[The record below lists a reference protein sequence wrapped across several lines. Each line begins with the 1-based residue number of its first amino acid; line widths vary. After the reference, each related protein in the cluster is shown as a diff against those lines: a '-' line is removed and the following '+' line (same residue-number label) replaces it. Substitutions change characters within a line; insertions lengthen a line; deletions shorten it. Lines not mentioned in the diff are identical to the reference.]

1 MDAVE
6 EIKSR
11 LAIED
16 VIGEYVELRRAG
28 RNYKGLSPFGAE
40 KTPSFMVSPEK
51 QIWHDF
57 SSGKGGNIFSF
68 VMEME
73 GLDFK
78 GALELLARKAG
89 VDLSQ
94 YRSSNYARNA
104 KLKERLYECSELAA
118 KFFQM
123 QLKHNR
129 EALEYVLKERAFT
142 KETVLA
148 FRIGYA
154 PDGGTALGKFL
165 TGKGFTPQEIKQA
178 GLGNIFSG
186 KLRDMFRGRVMIPLM
201 DSSGRVIG
209 FTARLLADDPN
220 APKYINTP
228 QTLLYDKGRHVFG
241 LHLAK
246 EAIRKNDFAVVVE
259 GNMDVV
265 ASHQA
270 AVANVVA
277 TAGTAMT
284 KYHLKEISRFTHD
297 VRLSFDQ
304 DNAGLNATERT
315 IILANEL
322 DIKLGVITIPTGKDP
337 DELIRADKAAWQAT
351 IQKSEY
357 ALDWLLKRYSET
369 TDITTGAGKK
379 AYAAKAMPV
388 LDKIAN
394 AVEQEHYMR
403 QVADM
408 LGVSFE
414 ALSRQ
419 SNRAE
424 QPKRAYKQPKTS
436 ATPDRAKADV
446 IKTEN
451 QFMSLM
457 LMQPSL
463 REYSKSIHE
472 RMLVNDGAKE
482 LLGAIK
488 SHSGDKA
495 RDILAANESVH
506 KIADY
511 GKVVSLLYEELYSH
525 LEFVELEY
533 EAARL
538 QVRVIEHFVK
548 DQKRIITAKLQSET
562 DVAAVTELL
571 QKAKKLDQL
580 FRQAKESVR
589 GQ

>member
-6 EIKSR
+6 EVKSR
-11 LAIED
+11 LSIED

-94 YRSSNYARNA
+94 YRSSSYARQT
-104 KLKERLYECSELAA
+104 KTKEQLYECLEIAT
-118 KFFQM
+118 KFYQTQF
-123 QLKHNR
+123 KNNR
-129 EALEYVLKERAFT
+129 TALEYILKERAFT
-142 KETVLA
+142 KETALN

-154 PDGGTALGKFL
+154 PDGGRALANFL
-165 TGKGFTPQEIKQA
+165 QKKGFSQTLIKQA
-178 GLGNIFSG
+178 GLGNIFRG
-186 KLRDMFRGRVMIPLM
+186 EVRDMFRGRIMIPLM
-201 DSSGRVIG
+201 DASGRVIG
-209 FTARLLADDPN
+209 FTARLLIDNPD

-228 QTLLYDKGRHVFG
+228 QTLLYDKSRHVFG

-246 EAIRKNDFAVVVE
+246 EAIRKSDFAVVVE
-259 GNMDVV
+259 GNMDVI

-270 AVANVVA
+270 EVANVVA

-284 KYHLKEISRFTHD
+284 KSHLKEISRFTHD
-297 VRLSFDQ
+297 IRLSFDQ
-304 DNAGLNATERT
+304 DKAGLNATERT
-315 IILANEL
+315 ILLASEM
-322 DIKLGVITIPTGKDP
+322 DIKLSVITIPSGKDP
-337 DELIRADKAAWQAT
+337 DELIRTNRTAWQKT
-351 IQKSEY
+351 IQTSEY
-357 ALDWLLKRYSET
+357 ALDWLLQRYAEDI
-369 TDITTGAGKK
+369 DITSGSGKK
-379 AYAAKAMPV
+379 AYSQKVIPV
-388 LDKIAN
+388 LDKITN
-394 AVEQEHYMR
+394 AVEQEHYKR
-403 QVADM
+403 QVSDL

-414 ALSRQ
+414 ALDSQ
-419 SNRAE
+419 TKKLPE
-424 QPKRAYKQPKTS
+424 QKKFYKQPKNVV
-436 ATPDRAKADV
+436 PVQKQDADV
-446 IKTEN
+446 AKTEN
-451 QFMSLM
+451 QYLSLM
-457 LMQPSL
+457 LTQPSL
-463 REYSKSIHE
+463 RVYADAVDE
-472 RMLVNDGAKE
+472 RMLTVLPARD
-482 LLGAIK
+482 LLKVIK
-488 SHSGDKA
+488 AHPKDKA
-495 RDILAANESVH
+495 RDILSLESNVH
-506 KIADY
+506 NITDY

-548 DQKRIITAKLQSET
+548 QQKTIITARLQTEKSDAE
-562 DVAAVTELL
+562 VTELL
-571 QKAKKLDQL
+571 QKVKKLDQL
-580 FRQAKESVR
+580 LKTAKETIR